1 MDKWFRLESLS
12 VPLCAMKLLGQDGI
26 VLMSDKIEKCSYDL
40 YVGKSSG
47 PMKQFHGSVEKHL
60 SISAQWGEGRRNHYC
75 SYYGEIP
82 YLEERYFAATHPPLT
97 LLLPG
102 KVK

>member
-1 MDKWFRLESLS
+1 MVWLEGLP
-12 VPLCAMKLLGQDGI
+12 VPLCAIKLLGQDGI
-26 VLMSDKIEKCSYDL
+26 VVMSDKIEKCSYDL
-40 YVGKSSG
+40 YVGKNSG
-47 PMKQFHGSVEKHL
+47 PIKQFHGSVEKHL
-60 SISAQWGEGRRNHYC
+60 SISVQQGEGRTDHYY

-82 YLEERYFAATHPPLT
+82 YLEERNFAVTHPPLT